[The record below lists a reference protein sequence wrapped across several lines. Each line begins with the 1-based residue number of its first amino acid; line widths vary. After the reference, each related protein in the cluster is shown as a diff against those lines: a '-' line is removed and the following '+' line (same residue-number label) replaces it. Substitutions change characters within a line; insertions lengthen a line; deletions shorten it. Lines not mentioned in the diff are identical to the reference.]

1 MVDWSKISAGLADRI
16 KDIITSEGEDR
27 ETAKLDKHS
36 EYQKLSQLLSGDGKV
51 TGEEKG
57 FIEGMLKDYE
67 EAYLVRSE
75 VRERVLDIIKNGE
88 KMQAD
93 DKAEVAELKKYAGTN
108 GLTKEEKNWIKD
120 VINGRVVKELPAKE
134 NGNITEVGNS
144 EVTEEEEKNKTV
156 PNKTSEGANVKPRS
170 TEKTEEESGVSV
182 NPDKKKPENGAET
195 EPKRPPNQVPGWD
208 KPNTKPTPP
217 VFVPV
222 PPVGDNDVR
231 DDKDYHDDKDIN
243 DNKGAVLQSGMGNI
257 NIESGATV
265 NINIYNGHPNVA
277 VPGTGVTPGSGED
290 PTAPIDDTKGADKP
304 TVEEAKKA
312 RDNGEKVADALLGH
326 TSNTEQMTV
335 QNIVNEEVNS
345 GNVIDFLR
353 GYEKGLQND
362 KGMRVG
368 PAAAGVV
375 PGIIDL
381 ARPRDHFFEQMR
393 TENNFPE
400 QQELMRKV
408 AGNLQGYL
416 ANKYGVDSDVAREVA
431 IILCHE
437 VLDKE
442 QAKALDEIYQKELGM
457 GQDTRAPQ
465 YRVPMTGAMQLGIDA
480 IKDLTE

>member
-1 MVDWSKISAGLADRI
+1 MVDWSKISGDLAGRI
-16 KDIITSEGEDR
+16 KEIINSEGGDPDE
-27 ETAKLDKHS
+27 AVLNKPK
-36 EYQKLSQLLSGDGKV
+36 EYDQLQDLLSGMDKKDPQ
-51 TGEEKG
+51 KG
-57 FIEGMLKDYE
+57 FVEGMIKDYE
-67 EAYLVRSE
+67 EAEIVRDNVKKDVLERIKLV
-75 VRERVLDIIKNGE
+75 GE
-88 KMQAD
+88 KMQAED
-93 DKAEVAELKKYAGTN
+93 FEKEALKKYLKDNKDT
-108 GLTKEEKNWIKD
+108 LTKEEKNWIND

-144 EVTEEEEKNKTV
+144 EVTEEEKNKTV

-170 TEKTEEESGVSV
+170 TEKTEEESGVFV

-195 EPKRPPNQVPGWD
+195 EPKTPPNQAPGWG

-217 VFVPV
+217 AFVPV

-257 NIESGATV
+257 NIESGAKV

-353 GYEKGLQND
+353 GYENGLQND

-368 PAAAGVV
+368 PAAGGVV

-381 ARPRDHFFEQMR
+381 ARPRDHFFEQVR

-400 QQELMRKV
+400 QQDLMRKV

-442 QAKALDEIYQKELGM
+442 QAKALDEIYQKELGL

-465 YRVPMTGAMQLGIDA
+465 YRVPITGAMQLGIDA